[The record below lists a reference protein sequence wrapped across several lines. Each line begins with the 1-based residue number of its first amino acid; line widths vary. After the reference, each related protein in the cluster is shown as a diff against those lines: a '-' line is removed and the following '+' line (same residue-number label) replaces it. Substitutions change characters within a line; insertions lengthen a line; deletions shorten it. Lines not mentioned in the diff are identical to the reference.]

1 MSQNRPLLARFLIMG
16 AFAGVIGG
24 LLLSGPWGHAAEPL
38 ATRTAPASPEMIQL
52 LRDEHGLVTNML
64 KAQLVAEREEL
75 ATQAAVRGADG
86 ERTIAAIAPRRAIAA
101 R

>member
-16 AFAGVIGG
+16 TFAGVIGG
-24 LLLSGPWGHAAEPL
+24 LLLSGPWGHAPL
-38 ATRTAPASPEMIQL
+38 TRTAPASPEMIQL

-64 KAQLVAEREEL
+64 KAQLAAEREEL
-75 ATQAAVRGADG
+75 ATQPAVRGVDG
-86 ERTIAAIAPRRAIAA
+86 ERTIAAIAPRRAIVA